1 MRVIGAERVSFMRLC
16 AVRKNTLWC
25 SQMRLRTHR
34 YQTGHGLVVGAPG
47 LSRPADEGDASSG
60 GGGGG
65 GTEGIREEMGKS
77 F

>member
-1 MRVIGAERVSFMRLC
+1 VLSVFRLRVWSWVSRDHVLY
-16 AVRKNTLWC
+16 VRTRCGVLR
-25 SQMRLRTHR
+25 MRLRTHR

-47 LSRPADEGDASSG
+47 LSRPAADDGDASS
-60 GGGGG
+60 GG